1 MTVKAEP
8 VAIYATPVHFQS
20 TAMQGPPL
28 EQLWLFLGLDIS
40 QGNQG
45 GL

>member
-20 TAMQGPPL
+20 TAMRVPPV
-28 EQLWLFLGLDIS
+28 EQLAGQAEGSRFRRLLRL
-40 QGNQG
+40 
-45 GL
+45 